1 MAIAALSWPAP
12 GSPSGVARYL
22 YGGGS
27 PDSATVDQVRAALS
41 NDVWFIAGYGLA
53 LTGFA
58 WIFRL
63 WAISEFGRLAAKY
76 VAAAVALTVGADL
89 AKHVLLD
96 YALRHHNSAD
106 LITAAAAAS
115 IIKWCAGLL
124 ALGGCL
130 ATLGVFLRALV
141 PWSRRLREG
150 VSALAQRWRWL
161 GACSSALT
169 WPWRSLRAYLRKAVA
184 GSRWFKACAP
194 GKTEIACSD
203 SIRATWWRG
212 LQAEPPAAR
221 AKTDELSWANAYY
234 VPGAEKVRKSREG
247 DPVQAICLSG
257 GGVRSACIAMGVTQE
272 FSKAP
277 PIKLTPKI
285 RRRFRRRAA
294 APKLIDAVDYVI
306 SVSGGGYTAG
316 ARLLAVHDKESPL
329 LSERFE
335 EGSPEFDHFRRHS
348 SYIAD
353 SPGELLV
360 ALTIVLKNLI
370 ASMAILFTL
379 PAVLGSVLGYL
390 FSRSVFSFAV
400 IVPVPNPSLGGPP
413 ALPCLT
419 AHSASWYAVA
429 AFAAFAVFFTGA
441 AMFVEFVSWKSFS
454 EWLKLRLQG
463 LAFGSAVFAVLVLA
477 VVAGLPALMRLCW
490 WLGERAPGNQGG
502 AAAAVS
508 GLVGLNYLAA
518 IAAMVWKDRD
528 KLSKEATKLS
538 SLKRLL
544 PPGVVAL
551 VLVMATLAALLVAWL
566 ITLGC
571 FAANVFAH
579 ATADGK
585 ENTFFQMPFS
595 SWWLPGLLLL
605 TMLWVGSVDIASLS
619 LNPFYRSRL
628 GQAFAVQRVK
638 HGDHWHAEAFHPN
651 KFTWFDEFGEVPVG
665 GPKFVFAAAA
675 TITGKDKPAPGLN
688 AVSYVM
694 SHDYIG
700 GPDLGWLKTAGLFGQ
715 SPPRIKRDL
724 TVLTA
729 VAVSGAAFASAMGR
743 HQKGFEKL
751 LAISGARL
759 GTWLPNP
766 KFVANLAG
774 AETDQCLDPKDN
786 TRPWPR
792 SLPAMRGAGYYYREL
807 FGFNYSDGRLV
818 QVTDGGHYENL
829 GLVEALRR
837 RSRLIFCVDGGGDA
851 PPLASGLADALR
863 LAEYELGVTVTFDD
877 FPGYS
882 LRDLTPGS
890 GEPFKPGDAFYS
902 LNGRLA
908 KRTVAIGLITYP
920 AASGLT
926 EGEERRG
933 VLIFAKAVLCR
944 DFPEWLLTY
953 AAENGVFPHD
963 PTSDQWFNE
972 GQFAAYTEMGRIMG
986 RQALKCVEFLT
997 KVGKISNPTEP
1008 DLAKLNG
1015 ANRIPTPS
1023 RADNNA
1029 TTATAV
1035 TQPA

>member
-1 MAIAALSWPAP
+1 MWPAP
-12 GSPSGVARYL
+12 GSPSAVAKYL
-22 YGGGS
+22 YGGGAAD
-27 PDSATVDQVRAALS
+27 PGVVGQVRAALS
-41 NDVWFIAGYGLA
+41 TEVWFIAGYGLA

-58 WIFRL
+58 WIFWL
-63 WAISEFGRLAAKY
+63 WAISDFGRLSAKY
-76 VAAAVALTVGADL
+76 VAAAVGLTVGADL
-89 AKHVLLD
+89 TKHVLLD
-96 YALRHHNSAD
+96 CALRQHNSVD
-106 LITAAAAAS
+106 VITAAAAAS
-115 IIKWCAGLL
+115 IIKWSAGLL

-141 PWSRRLREG
+141 PWSRRMRDR

-161 GACSSALT
+161 GASSSALA
-169 WPWRSLRAYLRKAVA
+169 WPWRSLRAHLRTAVA

-194 GKTEIACSD
+194 DKTQIACSGKT
-203 SIRATWWRG
+203 SATWWDD
-212 LQAEPPAAR
+212 LQPKPPAGR

-234 VPGAEKVRKSREG
+234 VPGAEDVRKSREG

-294 APKLIDAVDYVI
+294 VPKLIDAVDYVI

-316 ARLLAVHDKESPL
+316 ARLLSVHDKESPL
-329 LSERFE
+329 LSQRFE

-353 SPGELLV
+353 SPGELLL
-360 ALTIVLKNLI
+360 ALNTVLRNLI

-390 FSRSVFSFAV
+390 FSRSIFSFAV
-400 IVPVPNPSLGGPP
+400 IVPVPDQKLDPSHSL
-413 ALPCLT
+413 LCLT

-429 AFAAFAVFFTGA
+429 AFAVFAVFFTSA
-441 AMFVEFVSWKSFS
+441 AMFVEFVSWKRWS

-463 LAFGSAVFAVLVLA
+463 LALGSAIFTVLVLA
-477 VVAGLPALMRLCW
+477 VVAGLPALMRICW
-490 WLGERAPGNQGG
+490 WLRDHTPGNLGG

-551 VLVMATLAALLVAWL
+551 MLVMATLAVLLVAWL

-571 FAANVFAH
+571 FAASVFEH

-605 TMLWVGSVDIASLS
+605 TMLWIGSVDIASIS
-619 LNPFYRSRL
+619 LNPFYRYRL
-628 GQAFAVQRVK
+628 GHAFAVERVK
-638 HGDHWHAEAFHPN
+638 HGDHWHAEPYDRN
-651 KFTWFDEFGEVPVG
+651 KFTWFNEFGKVPAG

-675 TITGKDKPAPGLN
+675 TITGKDRPAPGLN
-688 AVSYVM
+688 AVSYVL
-694 SHDYIG
+694 SDDYIG
-700 GPDLGWLKTAGLFGQ
+700 GPNLGWLKTAGLFRQ

-774 AETDQCLDPKDN
+774 AENDECLDPKDN

-890 GEPFKPGDAFYS
+890 GEPFKKGDAFDS
-902 LNGRLA
+902 LNDRLA
-908 KRTVAIGLITYP
+908 KRTVAVGLITYP

-926 EGEERRG
+926 EGKERRG
-933 VLIFAKAVLCR
+933 VLIFTKAVLCR

-953 AAENGVFPHD
+953 AAANPVFPHD

-997 KVGKISNPTEP
+997 KVGKISNPTAP
-1008 DLAKLNG
+1008 DLGNLCGAKG
-1015 ANRIPTPS
+1015 RT
-1023 RADNNA
+1023 
-1029 TTATAV
+1029 V
-1035 TQPA
+1035 EPAHL

>member
-1 MAIAALSWPAP
+1 
-12 GSPSGVARYL
+12 
-22 YGGGS
+22 
-27 PDSATVDQVRAALS
+27 
-41 NDVWFIAGYGLA
+41 
-53 LTGFA
+53 LTA
-58 WIFRL
+58 EI
-63 WAISEFGRLAAKY
+63 
-76 VAAAVALTVGADL
+76 
-89 AKHVLLD
+89 
-96 YALRHHNSAD
+96 
-106 LITAAAAAS
+106 
-115 IIKWCAGLL
+115 
-124 ALGGCL
+124 
-130 ATLGVFLRALV
+130 
-141 PWSRRLREG
+141 
-150 VSALAQRWRWL
+150 
-161 GACSSALT
+161 
-169 WPWRSLRAYLRKAVA
+169 
-184 GSRWFKACAP
+184 
-194 GKTEIACSD
+194 GK
-203 SIRATWWRG
+203 
-212 LQAEPPAAR
+212 
-221 AKTDELSWANAYY
+221 
-234 VPGAEKVRKSREG
+234 
-247 DPVQAICLSG
+247 
-257 GGVRSACIAMGVTQE
+257 
-272 FSKAP
+272 
-277 PIKLTPKI
+277 
-285 RRRFRRRAA
+285 RFRRATA

-316 ARLLAVHDKESPL
+316 ARLLAVHDGETPL
-329 LSERFE
+329 VSQRFA

-353 SPGELLV
+353 SPGELLL
-360 ALTIVLKNLI
+360 ALTGVLKNLI

-379 PAVLGSVLGYL
+379 PAVLGAVLGYL
-390 FSRSVFSFAV
+390 LSRSVFSFAV
-400 IVPVPNPSLGGPP
+400 IVPVPDQKLDHSRPL
-413 ALPCLT
+413 LCLT
-419 AHSASWYAVA
+419 GHSASWYAVA
-429 AFAAFAVFFTGA
+429 AFALLAVLFTSA
-441 AMFVEFVSWKSFS
+441 AMLVEFVSWKSWS
-454 EWLKLRLQG
+454 EWLKLRLQS
-463 LAFGSAVFAVLVLA
+463 LALGSAVFAVLVLA
-477 VVAGLPALMRLCW
+477 VVVGLPALMRLCW
-490 WLGERAPGNQGG
+490 WLGERTPGNQGG

-528 KLSKEATKLS
+528 RLSKEATKLS

-551 VLVMATLAALLVAWL
+551 ILVMATLAVLLVAWL

-571 FAANVFAH
+571 FATSVFQH

-605 TMLWVGSVDIASLS
+605 TMLWMSSVDVASIS
-619 LNPFYRSRL
+619 LNPFYRYRL
-628 GQAFAVQRVK
+628 GQAFAVRRVK
-638 HGDHWHAEAFHPN
+638 HGEHWHAKAYDRN
-651 KFTWFDEFGEVPVG
+651 KFTWFNEFGTVPAG
-665 GPKFVFAAAA
+665 GPSFVFAAAA
-675 TITGKDKPAPGLN
+675 TIAGKDKPAPGLN
-688 AVSYVM
+688 AVSYVL

-700 GPDLGWLKTAGLFGQ
+700 GPDLGWLETPGLFRQ

-774 AETDQCLDPKDN
+774 AEYDECLDPDDN
-786 TRPWPR
+786 KRPWPR
-792 SLPAMRGAGYYYREL
+792 SLPAVRGAGYYYREL
-807 FGFNYSDGRLV
+807 LGFNYSDGRLV

-837 RSRLIFCVDGGGDA
+837 RSRLIFCVDGGGDT

-863 LAEYELGVTVTFDD
+863 LAEYELGVTITFDD
-877 FPGYS
+877 FPGYA

-890 GEPFKPGDAFYS
+890 GEPFKKGDAFDS
-902 LNGRLA
+902 LNDRLA

-953 AAENGVFPHD
+953 AAANGVFPHD

-997 KVGKISNPTEP
+997 KVGKISNPTVSDLGKFCGAKGRTVEP
-1008 DLAKLNG
+1008 AH
-1015 ANRIPTPS
+1015 
-1023 RADNNA
+1023 
-1029 TTATAV
+1029 V
-1035 TQPA
+1035 